1 MSPAPEAGRGPG
13 AARIAWGVVAIA
25 LIALAALVALRA
37 RRDTAEAPPEARAVD
52 PAAAGVTRVL
62 RDEHLS
68 RARALLEAGDYA
80 GASSAIDRAL
90 EAAPDD
96 PEALALQVR
105 ALGGQ
110 RRYAAAFEAA
120 GRILSASPGSPLG
133 HILTGSIALQQG
145 DTASSRRSLERALAL
160 DPDAVP
166 AASRLAALDLMEG
179 RVEAARLGAARVL
192 AIEPDNAASLAV
204 IAALSRSVAELAS
217 VYERLVTIDPGDML
231 ARGWLQ
237 ALRATR
243 AAAVDRVAAPPDG
256 VRIPLEREHDGRL
269 AIPVDLGPGAADLRF
284 LLDTGAS
291 GLVLSEAI
299 ARALGLPLH
308 ETSMSTG
315 IGGLSRHSH
324 PLVLS
329 RIDIAGVSMADVR
342 AIAAEVPAG
351 FAGLLNPL
359 LLAPPG
365 SGLGI
370 ELRSDPPELVLRPAA
385 GISRAGRV
393 TLPYLADG
401 RHPLVRIMLGGRP
414 AMALLDTG
422 AAVDLLDRALLGR
435 VSAATAPPARAP
447 GLSLVGFGGVIEDA
461 ELARSVDLRLAGV
474 DFPRSHVL
482 VLDLNREPFRFQVD
496 IDAIVGIETLR
507 RFDIGFDPGAGTVSL
522 LPLE

>member
-1 MSPAPEAGRGPG
+1 MSPAPEAGRGSG
-13 AARIAWGVVAIA
+13 AARIGWIVVTLA
-25 LIALAALVALRA
+25 LVVLAAFVVLRV
-37 RRDTAEAPPEARAVD
+37 RRDPEETRADAPAVG
-52 PAAAGVTRVL
+52 PAAAGGTRVL
-62 RDEHLS
+62 RDEQLS

-96 PEALALQVR
+96 PEALAMQVR

-110 RRYAAAFEAA
+110 RRYAAALQAA
-120 GRILSASPGSPLG
+120 GRILAASPGSPLG

-145 DTASSRRSLERALAL
+145 DAASCRRSLERALAL
-160 DPDAVP
+160 DPDAVS
-166 AASRLAALDLMEG
+166 ATSRLAALDLMEG
-179 RVEAARLGAARVL
+179 RVEEARRNATRAL
-192 AIEPDNAASLAV
+192 AIDPDNAAGLAV
-204 IAALSRSVAELAS
+204 IASLSRSVPELAS
-217 VYERLVTIDPGDML
+217 VYERLVAIDPGDML

-243 AAAVDRVAAPPDG
+243 AAAVDRVAAPDG
-256 VRIPLEREHDGRL
+256 VSIPLEREHDGRL
-269 AIPVDLGPGAADLRF
+269 VILVDLGPDAAGLRF

-299 ARALGLPLH
+299 ARGLGIPLH
-308 ETSMSTG
+308 EISMSTG

-329 RIDIAGVSMADVR
+329 RVDVSGVSMRDVMS
-342 AIAAEVPAG
+342 IATETPAG

-365 SGLGI
+365 SGLEV

-385 GISRAGRV
+385 GIARTGRV

-422 AAVDLLDRALLGR
+422 SAVDLLDRALLGR
-435 VSAATAPPARAP
+435 VSATTAAPARAP

-461 ELARSVDLRLAGV
+461 ELAQSVDLRIAGV

-507 RFDIGFDPGAGTVSL
+507 RFDIGFDPGAGTISL
-522 LPLE
+522 LPVE